1 LKTNINKSWNK
12 ILEKELKK
20 DYFISLLKTT
30 DYNYSKKKCFPEK
43 NKIFSALNHCSYE
56 NLKVV
61 ILGQDPYHNVNQAN
75 GLSFS
80 VNSNEKTPPSLKNI
94 FVEINNDINT
104 PIRTNSDLTDW
115 ANQGVLLLNSVLSVE
130 KGKPGSHS
138 KIGWEIFTDN
148 IIQLISNNKSKI
160 VFMLWGGYA
169 KKKKKL
175 IDLNKHLILKTGHP
189 SPLSA
194 NRGYWFGNKHF
205 SKCNSFLIRQGFS
218 PIKW

>member
-1 LKTNINKSWNK
+1 MKTNINKSWNK

-169 KKKKKL
+169 KNKEKL
-175 IDLNKHLILKTGHP
+175 INLNKHLILKTGHP

-194 NRGYWFGNKHF
+194 NRGYWFGNEHF
-205 SKCNSFLIRQGFS
+205 SKCNSFLISQGFL